1 MKVYLMCTNPGRC
14 MFINESGKW
23 YCFVYAIS
31 VCGID
36 CDDKHEASEN
46 LKKFIKSLYS
56 VGYAIDTCKFEHM
69 SAYDGLDACS
79 LLDAINSNEIR
90 QGVTQGDLSTMYFV
104 CDTDAIKRGEN

>member
-1 MKVYLMCTNPGRC
+1 MCTNVGRS
-14 MFINESGKW
+14 MIINEHNKW
-23 YCFVYAIS
+23 YRFAYAID

-56 VGYAIDTCKFEHM
+56 VGYAIDTCNFGYM

-104 CDTDAIKRGEN
+104 YNTDAIKGGEN